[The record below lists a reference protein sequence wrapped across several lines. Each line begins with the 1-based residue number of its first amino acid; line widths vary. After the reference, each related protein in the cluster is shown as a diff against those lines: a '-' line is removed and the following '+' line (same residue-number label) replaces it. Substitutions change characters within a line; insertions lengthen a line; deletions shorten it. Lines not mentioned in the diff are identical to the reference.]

1 MKFQYGC
8 GRFLVDGSGI
18 FVLYEWVVK
27 IDRLANNERIEMFF
41 LGLLLRWN
49 GNGTDATA
57 QERRGQGT
65 RHLHWVVPVV
75 PRQF

>member
-1 MKFQYGC
+1 MWMKFQYGC

-27 IDRLANNERIEMFF
+27 VDRLANNERIEMFF

-57 QERRGQGT
+57 QERRGQ
-65 RHLHWVVPVV
+65 HLHWVVPVA